1 MPSLRGAGA
10 GLALAFV
17 LGLACLPQH
26 ALARPDPNQSAG
38 GQPVEG
44 LSAGA
49 SQPPAQGVTGSQGC
63 RSCHEKFYQLWST
76 SFHGLAMR
84 PYSDAFAGQA
94 LKPQQG
100 ELSIGHARYSAAT
113 GPGQGWMTERGNGKK
128 TTYRIAYVIGGK
140 NVFYFL
146 AAMPK
151 GRLQTMPLAYDVH
164 RGEWFDMA
172 GSGLRHVLGAGPNAN
187 RNAESR
193 ADHSASGRPLD
204 WKAWPYTFN
213 TACRGCHVSQL
224 SAGYDAKRDTYHTT
238 WREPGINCETCH
250 GPGEEH
256 VRVCLAAPKDRPPK
270 DLKLIRG
277 GRDFTPEQNNAL
289 CSSCHAKASQ
299 LTAGMKPGERFFDHF
314 DLVTYESTDYA
325 PDGRDLG
332 ENYTYTSWS
341 RSPCVKSG
349 KLDCLHCH
357 TSSGRYKFADPARAN
372 EACLPCHAGRVA
384 EAAQHSRHPAGSSG
398 SRCVS
403 CHMPMTEFARMR
415 RSDHSMLP
423 PTPAATMAYGSPNAC
438 NTCHQDKDAA
448 WADAQVRAWRT
459 RDYQAPVLHQT
470 GLIDAARK
478 GDWSRLEELRTYLHN
493 PAGDP
498 VIQASLLRLLRGC
511 PDPGKWDAVL
521 KAAASPSPLV
531 RAAAMESLAASP
543 SRQGAKALLA
553 ALSDDYRVVRIRAA
567 ASLAALPTGLAKPT
581 KAQASALSRA
591 QGELLASL
599 NVRPDLWSSQY
610 NLGNHYQSQGD
621 DARALDRYNA
631 AIRLNPEG
639 VPPLINASLA
649 YARLGQAAKAE
660 TMLQKALELD
670 PDNAPAHFNM
680 GLLMAQ
686 RGNATGAERH
696 LRAALKQDPSLAEA
710 ALNLGVLLAPTR
722 IQEALPLL
730 QQAARLRPQ
739 DPRFAYALAFF
750 MNRAGNPRG
759 AAQVLTELL
768 RAHPKALDAQQLL
781 RHIQA
786 GPR

>member
-1 MPSLRGAGA
+1 MACKAALGPMHAALLLLKSAMPTRGAGA
-10 GLALAFV
+10 RLAVALL
-17 LGLACLPQH
+17 LGLACLPQS
-26 ALARPDPNQSAG
+26 ALGQS
-38 GQPVEG
+38 VET
-44 LSAGA
+44 A
-49 SQPPAQGVTGSQGC
+49 QPPAQGVTGSQGC

-84 PYSDAFAGQA
+84 PYSDAFASQA
-94 LKPQQG
+94 LKPQQ
-100 ELSIGHARYSAAT
+100 EALSIGRARYQAAV
-113 GPGQGWMTERGNGKK
+113 GPGQGWMTEHIGGRDK
-128 TTYRIAYVIGGK
+128 TYPIAHVIGGK

-146 AAMPK
+146 TPMPK
-151 GRLQTMPLAYDVH
+151 GRLQTLPLAYDAR

-172 GSGLRHVLGAGPNAN
+172 GSGQRHFRNLD
-187 RNAESR
+187 RNAAE
-193 ADHSASGRPLD
+193 HPLD

-289 CSSCHAKASQ
+289 CSSCHAKAQQ
-299 LTAGMKPGERFFDHF
+299 LTSGMKPGDRFYDHF
-314 DLVTYESTDYA
+314 GLVTYESSDYA

-341 RSPCVKSG
+341 RSPCVKNG

-423 PTPAATMAYGSPNAC
+423 PTPATTMAYGSPNAC
-438 NTCHQDKDAA
+438 NTCHPDKDAA

-459 RDYQAPVLHQT
+459 RDYQAPVLHQA

-478 GDWSRLEELRTYLHN
+478 GDWTRLGELLRHLDS
-493 PAGDP
+493 PAADP
-498 VIQASLLRLLRGC
+498 VIQASLLRLLRAC

-521 KAAASPSPLV
+521 KAATSPSPLV
-531 RAAAMESLAASP
+531 RAAAAESLAALP
-543 SRQGAKALLA
+543 SQQAAKALLA
-553 ALSDDYRVVRIRAA
+553 AVSDDYRVVRIRAA
-567 ASLAALPTGLAKPT
+567 ASLAVLPRAVSKPS
-581 KAQASALSRA
+581 KAEASALARA
-591 QGELLASL
+591 QGELVASL
-599 NVRPDLWSSQY
+599 NVRPDLWTSQY
-610 NLGNHYQSQGD
+610 NLGNHYQSQGG
-621 DARALDRYNA
+621 DARALGCYNA

-639 VPPLINASLA
+639 VPPLVNASLA

-660 TMLQKALELD
+660 AALQKALGLD
-670 PDNAPAHFNM
+670 PENAPAHFNM
-680 GLLMAQ
+680 GLLKAG
-686 RGNATGAERH
+686 RGDLPGAERH
-696 LRAALKQDPSLAEA
+696 LRAALKQDPTLAEA

-730 QQAARLRPQ
+730 KQAARLRPQ
-739 DPRFAYALAFF
+739 EPRFAYALAFY
-750 MNRAGNPRG
+750 MDRAGNPGG
-759 AAQVLTELL
+759 AARVLSNLLQAHPAAQDAQLLL
-768 RAHPKALDAQQLL
+768 RD
-781 RHIQA
+781 IQA
-786 GPR
+786 RGR